1 MNAEEIMDSED
12 FRKCA
17 EFHGHV
23 CPGLSMG
30 FRAAKTAMEKLNAM
44 RSEDEEIVAVVE
56 TDACCAD
63 AIQVL
68 TGCTF
73 GKGNFIYK
81 DYGKVAVTLLSRNT
95 GEGVRVVLKPD
106 AFKPDPAHMALIR
119 KMSGGTANEE
129 DKKAFEGLHLK
140 RIGDVL
146 TLPEE
151 NLFTIQKVNV
161 ELPARAKIA
170 PSVPCDVCGE
180 GVMGTKLQLKDGK
193 NLCRACAGD

>member
-1 MNAEEIMDSED
+1 MSAEEIMDSED
-12 FRKCA
+12 FRKCV
-17 EFHGHV
+17 EFHGHL

-30 FRAAKTAMEKLNAM
+30 FRAAKTAMERLNAL
-44 RSEDEEIVAVVE
+44 RSEDEEIVAIVE

-81 DYGKVAVTLLSRNT
+81 DHGKVAVTLLSRNT

-106 AFKPDPAHMALIR
+106 AFKPDPAHMALIQ
-119 KMSGGTANEE
+119 KITSGTADEN
-129 DKKAFEGLHLK
+129 DRKAFDGLHLK
-140 RIGDVL
+140 RTGDVL

-151 NLFTIQKVNV
+151 KLFTVQKVNV
-161 ELPARAKIA
+161 ELPARAQIA
-170 PSVPCDVCGE
+170 PSVPCDFCRE
-180 GVMGTKLQLKDGK
+180 GVMGTKLQKKNGK
-193 NLCRACAGD
+193 NLCRACAGG